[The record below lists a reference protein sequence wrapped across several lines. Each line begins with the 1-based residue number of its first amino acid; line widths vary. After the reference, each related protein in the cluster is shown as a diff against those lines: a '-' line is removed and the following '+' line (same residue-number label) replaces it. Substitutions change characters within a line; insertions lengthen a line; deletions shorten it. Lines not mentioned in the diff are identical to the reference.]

1 MSSTS
6 MMETLPIWE
15 RLPDET
21 DFAWAAF
28 ETYRDMPLV
37 GKRYERRSYGN
48 LAMKIDHK
56 SETTIQGWARKYR
69 WRDRVKAYD
78 ATRSRAMTEMRS
90 VGIQEYKVQVVEELT
105 QQVFTIKDIANR
117 VLMELQRRAED
128 NLETLETKELND
140 IIKGLKGAQEVVK
153 GADDL
158 ARRAANMPTTFTS
171 EQGAE
176 AEPDVI
182 EFYIG
187 SED

>member
-6 MMETLPIWE
+6 MMETTPIWE

-48 LAMKIDHK
+48 LAVKIEHK
-56 SETTIQGWARKYR
+56 SETTIQGWARKYK
-69 WRDRVKAYD
+69 WRDRVRAYD
-78 ATRSRAMTEMRS
+78 ASRSRAMTEMRS
-90 VGIQEYKVQVVEELT
+90 VGLQEYKVQVVEELT

-117 VLMELQRRAED
+117 VLLELQRRTED
-128 NLETLETKELND
+128 NLDKMDVKELND
-140 IIKGLKGAQEVVK
+140 VIKGLKSAQEVVK

-158 ARRAANMPTTFTS
+158 ARRAASMPTTFTS
-171 EQGAE
+171 EMGND